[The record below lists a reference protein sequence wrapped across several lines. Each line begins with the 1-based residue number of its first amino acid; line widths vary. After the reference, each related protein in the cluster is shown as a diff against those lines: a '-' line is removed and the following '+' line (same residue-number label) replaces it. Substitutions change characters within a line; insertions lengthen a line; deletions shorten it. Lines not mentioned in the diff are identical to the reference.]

1 MSEPGLGLI
10 MKDVNEI
17 QKIVDVAVIIIKPLW
32 YYKRKIDEWDQLGKS
47 CKDFNDFA
55 NSKEISKETRKDGGK
70 IIKPLR
76 VL

>member
-32 YYKRKIDEWDQLGKS
+32 
-47 CKDFNDFA
+47 
-55 NSKEISKETRKDGGK
+55 
-70 IIKPLR
+70 